1 MYYLPVSKTDSSSSS
16 DSKDKF
22 LVLKT
27 PVSNMTN
34 LGIDSDSDFDEVDG
48 LGLKADFNIDDA

>member
-1 MYYLPVSKTDSSSSS
+1 
-16 DSKDKF
+16 
-22 LVLKT
+22 
-27 PVSNMTN
+27 MTN